1 MMHGKEVLLG
11 LFLIIMGLSMFL
23 MCWVYQKTRKMRY
36 AWMSFG
42 FLYTLGILLLMTDNP
57 IKSYLHVPSD
67 GNFYSIPSI
76 IILIIGIML
85 SFILLS
91 KKGEGYVIDGIL
103 FSVGIHFLP
112 FNSIYAIVLSVL
124 VCINAI
130 YFYLKTEQS
139 IDRTLIIDAFLKI
152 IMGSVLLLIW

>member
-23 MCWVYQKTRKMRY
+23 MCLVYQKTRKMKY

-42 FLYTLGILLLMTDNP
+42 FLYTLGILLLMTNNP
-57 IKSYLHVPSD
+57 IKSYLQIPLD
-67 GNFYSIPSI
+67 GSFYSIPSI

-91 KKGEGYVIDGIL
+91 KKGEVYVIDGIL

-112 FNSIYAIVLSVL
+112 FNSIYAVILSIL

-130 YFYLKTEQS
+130 YSYLKAEQS
-139 IDRTLIIDAFLKI
+139 IDRTLIIDALLKG
-152 IMGSVLLLIW
+152 IMGSVLILI

>member
-1 MMHGKEVLLG
+1 MIHGKEVLLG

-23 MCWVYQKTRKMRY
+23 MCLVYQKTRKMKY

-57 IKSYLHVPSD
+57 LKSYLQVPSN

-85 SFILLS
+85 SYILLS
-91 KKGEGYVIDGIL
+91 KKGEEYVIDGIL

-112 FNSIYAIVLSVL
+112 FNSIYAVILSAL
-124 VCINAI
+124 ICINAI
-130 YFYLKTEQS
+130 YSYLKTEQS
-139 IDRTLIIDAFLKI
+139 VDRTLIIDALLKV
-152 IMGSVLLLIW
+152 IMGSVLLLI